1 MLRVIGGV
9 VLGYVV
15 MVLAMFGGLTALYLI
30 LGADAT
36 FEPGTYLPTNTW
48 LIPQFVVMFL
58 AAAIG
63 GYVAMVIG
71 RTRSTMIALVVVI
84 AVLGAVS
91 GYFEM
96 TAATP
101 NPGARGGD
109 VGNMEAMMKAQQPD
123 WAPLLKPVVGIL
135 GVLVGCRTRRSG

>member
-1 MLRVIGGV
+1 MGRIIGGV

-15 MVLAMFGGLTALYLI
+15 MCLAMFAGLTALYLA

-36 FEPGTYLPTNTW
+36 FEPNTYYPTTTW
-48 LIPQFVVMFL
+48 LVPQFAIMFA

-71 RTRSTMIALVVVI
+71 RTRSTMIALVVVF
-84 AVLGAVS
+84 AVLGVVV
-91 GYFEM
+91 GYVEM
-96 TAATP
+96 TQAKP
-101 NPGARGGD
+101 DPGPRTSE
-109 VGNMEAMMKAQQPD
+109 VSNMEAMMKAQQPD

>member
-1 MLRVIGGV
+1 MLRIIGGV

-15 MVLAMFGGLTALYLI
+15 MLLAMFAGLTALYLA

-36 FEPGTYLPTNTW
+36 FEPGTYYPTNTW
-48 LIPQFVVMFL
+48 LIPQFVVMFM

-71 RTRSTMIALVVVI
+71 RARSTMIVLVVVI
-84 AVLGAVS
+84 AVLGGVS

-101 NPGARGGD
+101 YPGARSSD
-109 VGNMEAMMKAQQPD
+109 VSNMEAMMKAQQPD
-123 WAPLLKPVVGIL
+123 WAPLLKPAIGIL